1 MVKRSFIS
9 LGKYSNSPKTNIS
22 TSEDKIAVIYCD
34 GEIVSGES
42 GDDNMGSETIAK
54 AIKKEMKSKIQD
66 VSVLPSHVTLRID
79 NKMFIAEMPKYGSD
93 FIKRFD
99 HGQAVN
105 NFKLNLNFKKGY
117 ALV

>member
-1 MVKRSFIS
+1 MKHTIKIS
-9 LGKYSNSPKTNIS
+9 NTNIL
-22 TSEDKIAVIYCD
+22 EGEKANPQNCAIAR
-34 GEIVSGES
+34 
-42 GDDNMGSETIAK
+42 
-54 AIKKEMKSKIQD
+54 AIKGKMKKKITD

-79 NKMFIAEMPKYGSD
+79 NKIFVAEMPKVGAN

-105 NFKLNLNFKKGY
+105 AFKLDLKFKKGF